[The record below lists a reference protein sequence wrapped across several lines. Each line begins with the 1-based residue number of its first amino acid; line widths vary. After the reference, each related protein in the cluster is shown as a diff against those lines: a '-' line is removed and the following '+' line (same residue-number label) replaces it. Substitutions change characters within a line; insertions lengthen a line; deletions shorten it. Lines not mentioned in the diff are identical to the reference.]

1 MIKKGVS
8 QMVAKVLAERAY
20 EQIKK
25 DHKSK
30 SDRYNGIQP
39 RMLYD
44 EKPGDCFVYKS
55 QGQPVTVMQFTG
67 LVDKNGKEIY
77 EGDILNFENKFT
89 YDVRYEDA
97 KFVCHHVKGNGWGK
111 WGDLHRF
118 FDPDFLVYGGVEVI
132 GNIYEHPELL
142 SSKA

>member
-1 MIKKGVS
+1 MREFKFRAWNRIVGRMQYFTLPDIEIQKG
-8 QMVAKVLAERAY
+8 K
-20 EQIKK
+20 
-25 DHKSK
+25 
-30 SDRYNGIQP
+30 IQWQN
-39 RMLYD
+39 LD
-44 EKPGDCFVYKS
+44 I
-55 QGQPVTVMQFTG
+55 MQFTG
-67 LVDKNGKEIY
+67 LADKNGKEIY